1 MPEMT
6 YKDLLRRRAI
16 PKDAGRIGSAG
27 RGNIDKTGCIYHVI
41 TKSFDGGT
49 VFHQDS
55 GDYRHNLLCRLCEER
70 GITIL
75 FSVTMNNHTHDVL
88 LVPDWEQ
95 LVAVYRI
102 LNLNVSKYLRRKYP
116 RRFKSGMR
124 VLRRFPTYIVVRDI
138 VNLFCLGKYIYDNP
152 AYMREEGKFVPH
164 SCFWMFE
171 REYFSEPYD
180 ERLYVSLFGMTAR
193 EMLDIYSS
201 LSAEQ
206 VRDIAVE
213 RFRLWTEERTRAV
226 FYR

>member
-1 MPEMT
+1 MSRK
-6 YKDLLRRRAI
+6 YIDVSSHQGVIDFNKVKGQVDGVIIRA
-16 PKDAGRIGSAG
+16 GYG

-75 FSVTMNNHTHDVL
+75 FPVTMNNHTHDVL

-116 RRFKSGMR
+116 RRF
-124 VLRRFPTYIVVRDI
+124 
-138 VNLFCLGKYIYDNP
+138 
-152 AYMREEGKFVPH
+152 
-164 SCFWMFE
+164 
-171 REYFSEPYD
+171 
-180 ERLYVSLFGMTAR
+180 
-193 EMLDIYSS
+193 
-201 LSAEQ
+201 
-206 VRDIAVE
+206 
-213 RFRLWTEERTRAV
+213 
-226 FYR
+226 